1 MKLITFVY
9 QEKQSYGVVLN
20 NDAILD
26 LGPRF
31 VDRAPDTRA
40 ALTKNLLPEIAS
52 LASHTQ
58 PDMALSEVTLL
69 PVIPNPE
76 KIFCIGLNYDEHRR
90 EAERA
95 ETRYPTVFTR
105 FADSQTGHQ
114 RPLLRPTASQ
124 QLDYEGEL
132 AVIVG
137 KRGRAIDAA
146 HALEYVAGYACYND
160 ATVRDWQHHTHQW
173 TPGKNFP
180 ATGGFGP
187 WMVTADEIE
196 DGSTFSIVT
205 RLNGQEM
212 QRATTEALIFPIAEL
227 IAYISTFTPLSPG
240 DVICT
245 GTPGGVG
252 YKRKPPV
259 FLQAGDIIEVEISQ
273 IGTLRNPIIDELA
286 ESTSHDTK
294 KEREHDIIHE

>member
-1 MKLITFVY
+1 MKLLTFVY
-9 QEKQSYGVVLN
+9 QGKQSYGVVH
-20 NDAILD
+20 NDAIID
-26 LGPRF
+26 IGQHF
-31 VDRAPDTRA
+31 GERAPDLRA
-40 ALTKNLLPEIAS
+40 ALAKNLLSEIAS
-52 LASHTQ
+52 IASQAQ
-58 PDMALSEVTLL
+58 PTIALSEVTFL
-69 PVIPNPE
+69 PVVPHPE

-90 EAERA
+90 EAGRA

-105 FADSQTGHQ
+105 FPDSQVGHQ
-114 RPLLRPTASQ
+114 RPILRPLVSQ

-132 AVIVG
+132 AVIIG
-137 KRGRAIDAA
+137 RRGRAIEASR
-146 HALEYVAGYACYND
+146 ALEYVAGYACYND
-160 ATVRDWQHHTHQW
+160 TTARDWQNHTHQW

-196 DGSTFSIVT
+196 DASSLSIVT

-212 QRATTEALIFPIAEL
+212 QRATTDMLIFSIPDL

-252 YKRKPPV
+252 FKRKPPV
-259 FLQAGDIIEVEISQ
+259 YLQEGDIVEVEISQ
-273 IGTLRNPIIDELA
+273 VGTLHNPIIA
-286 ESTSHDTK
+286 ESAEGTSDGTE
-294 KEREHDIIHE
+294 KEQE

>member
-9 QEKQSYGVVLN
+9 QGKQSYGVVLN
-20 NDAILD
+20 DAIID
-26 LGPRF
+26 IGQHF
-31 VDRAPDTRA
+31 GDRAPDLRA
-40 ALTKNLLPEIAS
+40 ALTKSLLPEIAS
-52 LASHTQ
+52 IASRTQ
-58 PDMALSEVTLL
+58 PNIALSEVALL
-69 PVIPNPE
+69 PVVPNPE
-76 KIFCIGLNYDEHRR
+76 KIFCIGLNYDDHRR

-105 FADSQTGHQ
+105 FPDSQIGHQ
-114 RPLLRPTASQ
+114 SPILRPLVSQ

-137 KRGRAIDAA
+137 KRGRAIET
-146 HALEYVAGYACYND
+146 HRALEYVAGYACYND
-160 ATVRDWQHHTHQW
+160 ATVRDWQNHTHQW

-196 DGSTFSIVT
+196 DGSSFSIIT

-212 QRATTEALIFPIAEL
+212 QQATTDMLIFPISEL
-227 IAYISTFTPLSPG
+227 ISYISTFTPLSPG

-252 YKRKPPV
+252 FKRKPAV
-259 FLQAGDIIEVEISQ
+259 FLKAGDIVEIEISRL
-273 IGTLRNPIIDELA
+273 GTLRNPVTDESA
-286 ESTSHDTK
+286 KDTSYGIE
-294 KEREHDIIHE
+294 KE